1 MRRLAGLAM
10 TLYGIGAALPCAA
23 ASRTPALPA
32 TLPQA
37 IDLPTAPIATPLT
50 LAPAP
55 DRLAQTEVSA
65 LNDAAFVPR
74 SVAVDV
80 EPAASFV
87 EREAY
92 ALGQGPVQYRS
103 GEVRLGGSAEAG
115 AVDSLRVNIAGILRT
130 PGGLPLNLTHGAFDP
145 QSVDVTL
152 IRSWP
157 GAVSFSSDRFAVDLE
172 PRAGFGVSSYGGQAV
187 GGATLTVSTSREQ
200 RAVQRLKA
208 MGIGEGRRFGDTG
221 RWYVFAAAD
230 GRAVGLNM
238 LHGEQGWDRA
248 GWTTDATGALVG
260 DAQVGVG
267 WRKGDVQS
275 SFGVIHREIRG
286 QHMIF
291 GQGTRQD
298 TVAAFSFS
306 IRPGR

>member
-1 MRRLAGLAM
+1 MRRVAGLAM

-23 ASRTPALPA
+23 AGPALIAIPA
-32 TLPQA
+32 QVS
-37 IDLPTAPIATPLT
+37 TPLT

-55 DRLAQTEVSA
+55 DRLAQSEASA
-65 LNDAAFVPR
+65 LNDAAFAPH

-80 EPAASFV
+80 DPGARFV
-87 EREAY
+87 EREAF
-92 ALGQGPVQYRS
+92 AVGQGPVEYRS
-103 GEVRLGGSAEAG
+103 GEMRLGGSDAG
-115 AVDSLRVNIAGILRT
+115 GAIDRLQINVAGILRM
-130 PGGLPLNLTHGAFDP
+130 PGGLPLNLAHGAFDP

-157 GAVSFSSDRFAVDLE
+157 KAVSFESDRFAVDLE
-172 PRAGFGVSSYGGQAV
+172 PRAGFGVSNYGGQAV

-200 RAVQRLKA
+200 RAVARLKA
-208 MGIGEGRRFGDTG
+208 MGIGEGKRFGGAG
-221 RWYVFAAAD
+221 RWYLFAAAD

-238 LHGEQGWDRA
+238 LHGDNGWDRA
-248 GWTTDATGALVG
+248 GWTTDSTGALVG

-267 WRKGDVQS
+267 WRRGDMQS

>member
-1 MRRLAGLAM
+1 MRRVAGLAM

-23 ASRTPALPA
+23 AGPVLISVP
-32 TLPQA
+32 PQ
-37 IDLPTAPIATPLT
+37 ISTPLT

-55 DRLAQTEVSA
+55 DRLAQTEATA
-65 LNDAAFVPR
+65 LNDAAFAPH

-80 EPAASFV
+80 DPAARFV
-87 EREAY
+87 EREAF
-92 ALGQGPVQYRS
+92 AIGQGPVEYRS
-103 GEVRLGGSAEAG
+103 GEMRLRGSEAG
-115 AVDSLRVNIAGILRT
+115 GAIDRLQINVAGILRT
-130 PGGLPLNLTHGAFDP
+130 PGGLPLNLARGAFDP

-157 GAVSFSSDRFAVDLE
+157 KAVSFESDRFAVDLE
-172 PRAGFGVSSYGGQAV
+172 PRAGFGVSNYGGQAV

-200 RAVQRLKA
+200 RAVARLKA
-208 MGIGEGRRFGDTG
+208 MGIGEGKRFGDAG
-221 RWYVFAAAD
+221 RWYLFAAAD

-248 GWTTDATGALVG
+248 GWTTDSTGALVG